1 MTSTS
6 EPATELDVVVVGAG
20 VAGLVATRELLRAGL
35 RVALLEAREH
45 SGGRCR
51 TTSFAGRQV
60 EAGAHWFSWVHPH
73 LWAEV
78 QRYGLA
84 TTPALGVDEQVW
96 ESDGE
101 QTRVSSARFGTVI
114 STVVDALCAEAR
126 TAVPLPLGPL
136 DSSVLT
142 GVDATSVADLL
153 KVAPVDPTWAAAL
166 SSVLAGTTMAPLETV
181 SAAHVMRWY
190 AAAGYRM
197 WGDAGRLTFVDGMSS
212 LVAALE
218 SDVADVLRLETEVVS
233 VSVTAPDGDEATST
247 VRTRAGDLTA
257 PAVLL
262 ALPTN
267 VLASLSLDAD
277 LAPAVRKRLGTGQS
291 RGGVKVYAEIA
302 GRLPAAFWRADAGAP
317 LYALRTDQET
327 EEGTLVVGFGA
338 DANAVDFADPD
349 AVAAAVR
356 GFLPEATVLRSTVF
370 DWSAEPFTAQAWGAP
385 PPGALSGLPDLLH
398 PAPGLHLAGADLAQG
413 WSSFVDGAVETGLR
427 ASAAVVR
434 ERAGAVA

>member
-96 ESDGE
+96 ESDGA
-101 QTRVSSARFGTVI
+101 QVRIPSARFGPAV
-114 STVVDALCAEAR
+114 SEAVDALCAGAR
-126 TAVPLPLGPL
+126 AAVPLPLGPL
-136 DSSVLT
+136 DPSALA
-142 GVDATSVADLL
+142 GVDTTSVADLL
-153 KVAPVDPTWAAAL
+153 AAGDVDPAWAVAL
-166 SSVLAGTTMAPLETV
+166 SSVLAGTTMAPLGSV

-190 AAAGYRM
+190 AAAGHRM
-197 WGDAGRLTFVDGMSS
+197 WGDAGRLTFTEGMSS

-218 SDVADVLRLETEVVS
+218 EDVAGVLRLGTEVVS
-233 VSVTAPDGDEATST
+233 VEVTVRDGGSAAT
-247 VRTRAGDLTA
+247 VRTRDGDLSA

-267 VLASLSLDAD
+267 VLASLPLDAD
-277 LAPAVRKRLGTGQS
+277 LAPAVRERLSAGQS

-302 GRLPAAFWRADAGAP
+302 GTLPMAFWRADAGEP

-327 EEGTLVVGFGA
+327 DRGTLVIGFGA
-338 DANAVDFADPD
+338 DAGAADFTDPE
-349 AVAAAVR
+349 VTAAAVNR
-356 GFLPEATVLRSTVF
+356 FLPEATVLRSTVF

-385 PPGALSGLPDLLH
+385 PPGVLSGAPDVLH
-398 PAPGLHLAGADLAQG
+398 PSPGLHLAGADLAQG

-427 ASAAVVR
+427 AAAAVVR
-434 ERAGAVA
+434 ERSGAAA